1 MESKSSKSI
10 KKNYIYNVCYQV
22 LLLITPLI
30 TTPYLSRTLG
40 ADGVGM
46 VSFAESI
53 VSYFVLFATFGMTTY
68 GQREVSYVQESKEQ
82 RTIIFWETKALEVF
96 TSCIA
101 LLIYIPFAICQENNV
116 MYLVLVLNIVAVI
129 ANVTWF
135 FQGMEEFGKLVFR
148 NVIFKIINIVYIFMF
163 VKTRNDITV
172 YAFGLSFFTFL
183 SNASLWLY
191 LPKYIGMIK
200 IKELHPFKNIEVVL
214 SLFVPTI
221 AVQVYTVLDKTMI
234 GVITKSAFENGYYE
248 QANKIS
254 KMVLTIVTSLGTVM
268 IPRIGFHYAKG
279 ETEKVN
285 FFMYRAYHFV
295 WFMAIPL
302 CFGLLGIAPN
312 FVPWFYGNY
321 FERVVPLLRIS
332 GFLVIAIGI
341 NNVTGI
347 QYFIPTKR
355 QNLFT
360 FTVAIGAVVNF
371 ALNFVLIRFFQSIGA
386 AVASVAAETVIALVQ
401 IY

>member
-135 FQGMEEFGKLVFR
+135 FQGMEEFCL
-148 NVIFKIINIVYIFMF
+148 
-163 VKTRNDITV
+163 
-172 YAFGLSFFTFL
+172 
-183 SNASLWLY
+183 LY
-191 LPKYIGMIK
+191 
-200 IKELHPFKNIEVVL
+200 
-214 SLFVPTI
+214 
-221 AVQVYTVLDKTMI
+221 
-234 GVITKSAFENGYYE
+234 
-248 QANKIS
+248 
-254 KMVLTIVTSLGTVM
+254 TSPS
-268 IPRIGFHYAKG
+268 PRD
-279 ETEKVN
+279 
-285 FFMYRAYHFV
+285 
-295 WFMAIPL
+295 
-302 CFGLLGIAPN
+302 
-312 FVPWFYGNY
+312 
-321 FERVVPLLRIS
+321 
-332 GFLVIAIGI
+332 
-341 NNVTGI
+341 
-347 QYFIPTKR
+347 
-355 QNLFT
+355 
-360 FTVAIGAVVNF
+360 
-371 ALNFVLIRFFQSIGA
+371 
-386 AVASVAAETVIALVQ
+386 
-401 IY
+401 